1 MRAIPSWSGQQK
13 FARFVVLA
21 AVVDVALL
29 RLPPRSRCRRQVR
42 VAECGRER
50 R

>member
-29 RLPPRSRCRRQVR
+29 RLPARSRCRRRVR
-42 VAECGRER
+42 AAECGRER